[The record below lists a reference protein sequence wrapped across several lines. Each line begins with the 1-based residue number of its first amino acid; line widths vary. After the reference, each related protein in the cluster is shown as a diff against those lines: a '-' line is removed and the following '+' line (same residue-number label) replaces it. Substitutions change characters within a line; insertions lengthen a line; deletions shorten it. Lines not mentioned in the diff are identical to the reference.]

1 MANSRFQGPSL
12 PRALTASNAQRVTIA
27 QSLPQALLGRD
38 RRSALGQAAAINITP
53 SQNLFGLLTG
63 SQGMGVNLD
72 ASVVNSIL
80 YAQLVG
86 SQSIDVVEA
95 ASVAGGG
102 GGATWGTT
110 ITSVPFEAWFRSD
123 LNVSVSG
130 GSVDTWGE
138 QKVGAS
144 RNISNTSTARP
155 TFTASDATL
164 NNLPT
169 VNFARASAQVLKAT
183 SGYNWLPNGTAAG
196 YYYRAI
202 VKQTT
207 WLSGQAIFGCGSN
220 TVFALTAT
228 PSVRMNATTASVNSN
243 ANLVLTTWR
252 RLEVFFNN
260 SAPNDFL
267 KIGATLAQAGSTAG
281 VGTTSALFGLGGVA
295 AGTSNWDGA
304 IAEFCC
310 TLGLPSSGERTALD
324 SLDSTRYGAGVLT

>member
-12 PRALTASNAQRVTIA
+12 PRSLTSINSPRVVVA
-27 QSLPQALLGRD
+27 QSIPQALLGRD
-38 RRSALGQAAAINITP
+38 RRAAFTQAINVAP
-53 SQNLFGLLTG
+53 SANLFGLLTG
-63 SQGMGVNLD
+63 SQGIGVNLD

-80 YAQLVG
+80 YAQLTG

-95 ASVAGGG
+95 ASVGGG

-110 ITSVPFEAWFRSD
+110 ITTVPFECWFRSD
-123 LNVSVSG
+123 LNVSTSG

-144 RNISNTSTARP
+144 RNITNTSTARP

-169 VNFARASAQVLKAT
+169 VNFARASSQVLKAT
-183 SGYNWLPNGTAAG
+183 SGYNWLPNGTAGG

-207 WLSGQAIFGCGSN
+207 WISGQAIFGCGSN

-281 VGTTSALFGLGGVA
+281 VGTTSALFGLGGIA